1 MSTDNPIKSYSWQI
15 SKAAISFLSVIIYS
29 QFLGAEGR
37 GELSVW
43 LLILQVTLMINEWV
57 MGSAM
62 ANWFSQF
69 GFNTVIRKTWFFPI
83 LVLTISYLLA
93 LIFDIPIKIF
103 TYLSLI
109 GIGIT
114 MQNLFAN
121 YFQSTGEVLKRNK
134 WQFTYELVKVI
145 LLILSLILFYNGVIN
160 SLSNGV
166 ELTLLTIALAA
177 LLWIFGSLF
186 FFSKREK
193 KVKLVENEF
202 PRISVILKEGFWA
215 QFGHLLLFLIFKAP
229 IYFAAKLSG
238 DSLAGIISN
247 TLLIA
252 DTVWIFANTFGMVI
266 HSRALD
272 KIDLNYHKKLASRFM
287 VISFWGTTTLACVVL
302 WIPQFAYQW
311 VFGKEFGAMRELW
324 RLIFPGVIAMSLSA
338 VLGNLLHAQ
347 NRFIELA
354 KNHFFALLAM
364 LLTFSLMRYFEVS
377 VKYTLLYSFDF
388 GVVFLMIFNVLSLK
402 IRIFNKRFW
411 KVNTLI
417 MIRLIKMR
425 IS

>member
-202 PRISVILKEGFWA
+202 PHISVILKEGFWA

>member
-1 MSTDNPIKSYSWQI
+1 MSKDNPIKSYSWQI

-29 QFLGAEGR
+29 QLLGAEGR

-202 PRISVILKEGFWA
+202 PRISVVLKEGFWA

-364 LLTFSLMRYFEVS
+364 LLAFSLMRYFEVS

-425 IS
+425 IG

>member
-238 DSLAGIISN
+238 DSFAGIISN